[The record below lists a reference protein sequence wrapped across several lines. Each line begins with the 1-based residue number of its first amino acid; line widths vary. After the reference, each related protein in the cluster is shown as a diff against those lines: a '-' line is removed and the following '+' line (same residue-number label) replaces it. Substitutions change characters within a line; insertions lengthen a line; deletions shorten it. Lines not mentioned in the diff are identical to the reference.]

1 MENRLEVRGLD
12 FRNLRLGARSW
23 KIEIRAILLT
33 SIFCLLTSQSHAQS
47 INDYLKEAADNNPSL
62 KASYTEF
69 EASMKKVTQVNA
81 LPDPK
86 LSLGY
91 FISPIETR
99 VGPQRAKVSLTQM
112 FPWFGTLKVKEE
124 VATLHAESKYHSF
137 LDKKNQLFHQVK
149 QAYYPL
155 HEVHEHIRLQQHNLE
170 ILQSYKRLAT
180 TSFANGKG
188 TMSNVLRVDIMID
201 GVATEIQLLEDKL
214 NPLTVSFNRLLT
226 RPDSSVV
233 EIRDPL
239 KMESLPN
246 DYLKD
251 SIMIYNP
258 KIKEMELTIEALK
271 AQEKVA
277 QKNAL
282 PQIGIGLDYAFVSE
296 RTDVNIPDNGKNA
309 FMPMVTMSIPIFRKK
324 YRSAVEETQLLQ
336 TAVEYKIEGMEN
348 RLISQYE
355 VAYYEIEK
363 ALQLADL
370 YETQLF
376 KTEQVLNL
384 LYTAY
389 GNSGKDFEEV
399 LRMQQQ
405 LLKYQMAQA
414 TVNIQY
420 YIALAQLEYI
430 TAKTN

>member
-1 MENRLEVRGLD
+1 MENRLKVRGLD

-23 KIEIRAILLT
+23 KIEIIAILLT
-33 SIFCLLTSQSHAQS
+33 SIFCLLASQSHAQS
-47 INDYLKEAADNNPSL
+47 INDYLNQAADNNPSL
-62 KASYTEF
+62 KASYMEF

-112 FPWFGTLKVKEE
+112 FPWFGTLKAKEE
-124 VATLHAESKYHSF
+124 VATLQAESKYQSF
-137 LDKKNQLFHQVK
+137 LDKKNQLFYQVK
-149 QAYYPL
+149 NAYYPL
-155 HEVHEHIRLQQHNLE
+155 YEVNENIRLQQHNLK
-170 ILQSYKRLAT
+170 ILESYKRLAT

-201 GVATEIQLLEDKL
+201 EMTTEIQLLKDKL
-214 NPLTVSFNRLLT
+214 NPLTVSFNRLLS
-226 RPDSSVV
+226 RQDSSVV
-233 EIRDPL
+233 QISDDL
-239 KMESLPN
+239 KMEALSN

-251 SIMIYNP
+251 SIMTNNP

-271 AQEKVA
+271 AQEIVA
-277 QKNAL
+277 QKIGL
-282 PQIGIGLDYAFVSE
+282 PQIGIGLDYAFVGE
-296 RTDVNIPDNGKNA
+296 RTDINIPDNGKNA

-336 TAVEYKIEGMEN
+336 TAMEYKINGLEN
-348 RLISQYE
+348 HLVSQYE
-355 VAYYEIEK
+355 IAYYEIEK
-363 ALQLADL
+363 ALQLAKL
-370 YETQLF
+370 YEIQLF
-376 KTEQVLNL
+376 KTQQVLNL
-384 LYTAY
+384 LYTDY

-414 TVNIQY
+414 TVSTQY

-430 TAKTN
+430 TAKSE